1 MWTVEWLVYSQIAIQ
16 LFRNFCAFFIENSW
30 IAIWPDISKWKN
42 INIFE
47 CEWPNGNLNDLCM
60 AELPFGHSHSKLKR
74 KQKLRDTEY
83 TAITKSP
90 VSSIKCRDVNK
101 NNRLD
106 YQQRIQAIAKS
117 PVSKIRDTDNLAID
131 CIRSL
136 SHMKISISASSKSH
150 VDLET
155 MSFFRTRTWRQGNCV
170 SYSNQGNGNTAQT
183 QHDTESRG
191 GGRRG
196 GTYHLSLYEVRS
208 LRGTSLLC
216 TLVNRSDNLLSR
228 LQMVYIAT
236 KCDVIQNRNR
246 TQRKQTIVTGRR
258 L

>member
-1 MWTVEWLVYSQIAIQ
+1 MTCVWLNCHWAVQKFLW
-16 LFRNFCAFFIENSW
+16 LFYW
-30 IAIWPDISKWKN
+30 KWLNGNLARHYKIKN
-42 INIFE
+42 IYIFE

-60 AELPFGHSHSKLKR
+60 AELPFTLKLKR
-74 KQKLRDTEY
+74 KQKLKDTEC
-83 TAITKSP
+83 TVIAKSL
-90 VSSIKCRDVNK
+90 VSSIKCQDVNK

-183 QHDTESRG
+183 QQDTESGG
-191 GGRRG
+191 GGRRWG
-196 GTYHLSLYEVRS
+196 HIPLEPVWSEVSQRDQPSLYF
-208 LRGTSLLC
+208 G
-216 TLVNRSDNLLSR
+216 
-228 LQMVYIAT
+228 
-236 KCDVIQNRNR
+236 K
-246 TQRKQTIVTGRR
+246 
-258 L
+258 